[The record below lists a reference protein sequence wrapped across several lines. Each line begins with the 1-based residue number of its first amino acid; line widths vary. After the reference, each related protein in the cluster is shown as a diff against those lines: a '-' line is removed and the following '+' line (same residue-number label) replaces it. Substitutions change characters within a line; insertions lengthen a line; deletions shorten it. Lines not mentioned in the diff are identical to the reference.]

1 MFQKTRTRAAVMAS
15 AVLSL
20 AAVPTAFATG
30 PTPID
35 VTDAVAQL
43 GTVETTV
50 LAIGGALLVAA
61 AIAVA
66 VKWAKAAIF
75 G

>member
-1 MFQKTRTRAAVMAS
+1 MFKNKLSAVMALGFVS
-15 AVLSL
+15 VLPGL
-20 AAVPTAFATG
+20 ALATG
-30 PTPID
+30 PTAID
-35 VTDAVAQL
+35 VSEATAQL
-43 GTVETTV
+43 ETIGTTV
-50 LAIGGALLVAA
+50 LAVGGALLVAA

>member
-1 MFQKTRTRAAVMAS
+1 MFNKFRVSIATLALAI
-15 AVLSL
+15 L
-20 AAVPTAFATG
+20 AAPSAFATG
-30 PTPID
+30 PTAID
-35 VTDAVAQL
+35 VSEATSQL
-43 GTVETTV
+43 ETIGTTV
-50 LAIGGALLVAA
+50 LAVGGALLVAA

>member
-1 MFQKTRTRAAVMAS
+1 MMKKIGGFLAV
-15 AVLSL
+15 SL
-20 AAVPTAFATG
+20 LPVAAFATG
-30 PTPID
+30 PTAID
-35 VTDAVAQL
+35 VSEATGQL
-43 GTVETTV
+43 DTIGTTV
-50 LAIGGALLVAA
+50 LAVGGALLVAA